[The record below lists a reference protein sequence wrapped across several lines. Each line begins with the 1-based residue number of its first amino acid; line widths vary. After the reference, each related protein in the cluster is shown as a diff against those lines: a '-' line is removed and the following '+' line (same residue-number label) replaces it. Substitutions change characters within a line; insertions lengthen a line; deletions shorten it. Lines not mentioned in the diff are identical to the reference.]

1 MLYANDIN
9 DNRVYI
15 ADIQQGQSYY
25 CPLCGQELIIKQG
38 TKKIHHFAHKSLKD
52 CDTWSE
58 GMSDWHL
65 EWQQRFTHKNKDLAE
80 VVLAVNGEKHRADI
94 MVNSL
99 VIEFQHSPIS
109 QDEFNKRNEFYGK
122 DNNVVWVFD
131 VRDKHITY
139 KRNNKNNKYY
149 CTWKWASMTEYKYND
164 TIDVYMQVSD
174 NLLIRYEGH
183 REGNKYFNGHGY
195 TVQDFIEHMR
205 NIVRLQKQTGISKL
219 DNTYKQ
225 LIDYYNWLTIYPNA
239 DLLTKAF
246 MFFDNKCA
254 LSGYD
259 VGYNMETHKP
269 DKYSGIFDIGGVQ
282 FPFKRYEKIKHTYHK
297 GTYYE
302 KTYYNKMSTE
312 YTPSGVKHFKNIDT
326 FTKWY
331 KRQCVYNEDRM
342 QKIKQWYNMNIS

>member
-1 MLYANDIN
+1 MLYAKDMNG
-9 DNRVYI
+9 NRVYI

-52 CDTWSE
+52 CDTWAE

-80 VVLAVNGEKHRADI
+80 VVLEVDGEKHRADI

-139 KRNNKNNKYY
+139 KLNNKDNKYY
-149 CTWKWASMTEYKYND
+149 VTWKWASMTEYKYND

-174 NLLIRYEGH
+174 DLLIRYEGH

-195 TVQDFIEHMR
+195 TVQEFIEHMR
-205 NIVRLQKQTGISKL
+205 NIVRLQKQLQLDKLTIKEKIQIAQEEYVAKHPDSKYWMDMMNYFDWRCAITGKKL
-219 DNTYKQ
+219 GGKKNASNRAYFNINGIKFPYYKTNKLFEMFWATRSTSLDEFKNRYKQ
-225 LIDYYNWLTIYPNA
+225 
-239 DLLTKAF
+239 
-246 MFFDNKCA
+246 
-254 LSGYD
+254 
-259 VGYNMETHKP
+259 
-269 DKYSGIFDIGGVQ
+269 
-282 FPFKRYEKIKHTYHK
+282 R
-297 GTYYE
+297 
-302 KTYYNKMSTE
+302 E
-312 YTPSGVKHFKNIDT
+312 Y
-326 FTKWY
+326 
-331 KRQCVYNEDRM
+331 YNEDRM
-342 QKIKQWYNMNIS
+342 QKIEQWYNMNIS